1 MNLLCILAKR
11 LTSPRFDAR
20 LAQIACYAGGLVT
33 FVAAVLK
40 LCSLP
45 VSEFQLLVG
54 LLLAVACL
62 LLCITLGTLVP
73 LAARLSRQ

>member
-1 MNLLCILAKR
+1 MNLLRILARR
-11 LTSPRFDAR
+11 LTSSRFDAKV
-20 LAQIACYAGGLVT
+20 AQYACYAGGLLV

-45 VSEFQLLVG
+45 VSEFQLLIG

-62 LLCITLGTLVP
+62 LLCIALGMLVP
-73 LAARLSRQ
+73 VAARLSRR